1 VIVTPRATVS
11 KCPAHAISIRVNRR
25 LSLKISLTLAN
36 MFKTIYLSVVVAV
49 LVLSGIWHISAPRI
63 TERWISRGNGIR
75 LFGALLLELS
85 IPCVWWGGWYY
96 WVLFAG
102 LTISGVLRLCFPQ
115 SSLRSIWP
123 TYPNWVQTCLLL
135 EGAALM
141 WVLHS

>member
-1 VIVTPRATVS
+1 
-11 KCPAHAISIRVNRR
+11 
-25 LSLKISLTLAN
+25 
-36 MFKTIYLSVVVAV
+36 MFKTIYLSVVVVV
-49 LVLSGIWHISAPRI
+49 LILSGIWHISAPHL
-63 TERWISRGNGIR
+63 TERWISRANGIR

-96 WVLFAG
+96 WVLFGG

-115 SSLRSIWP
+115 GSLRSLWP
-123 TYPNWVQTCLLL
+123 TYPNWVQTCLLV

>member
-1 VIVTPRATVS
+1 
-11 KCPAHAISIRVNRR
+11 
-25 LSLKISLTLAN
+25 
-36 MFKTIYLSVVVAV
+36 MFKTIYLSIVVVV
-49 LVLSGIWHISAPRI
+49 LLLSGVWHIAAPQL
-63 TERWISRGNGIR
+63 TERWISRANGIR

-85 IPCVWWGGWYY
+85 I

-115 SSLRSIWP
+115 SSLRTVFP

>member
-1 VIVTPRATVS
+1 MTEENRAPGSSAEFFCATVTS
-11 KCPAHAISIRVNRR
+11 LILKKLLKKVCTVMGSCPFPPQ
-25 LSLKISLTLAN
+25 
-36 MFKTIYLSVVVAV
+36 M
-49 LVLSGIWHISAPRI
+49 

-96 WVLFAG
+96 WILFGG

-123 TYPNWVQTCLLL
+123 TYPNWVQTCLLV

>member
-1 VIVTPRATVS
+1 MLTSDRAS
-11 KCPAHAISIRVNRR
+11 
-25 LSLKISLTLAN
+25 KISLTLAN
-36 MFKTIYLSVVVAV
+36 MFKTIYLSTVV
-49 LVLSGIWHISAPRI
+49 LVLILSGVWHIAAPHL
-63 TERWISRGNGIR
+63 TERWISRANGIR

-115 SSLRSIWP
+115 SSLRSVFP
-123 TYPNWVQTCLLL
+123 TYPNWVQTCLLV

>member
-1 VIVTPRATVS
+1 
-11 KCPAHAISIRVNRR
+11 
-25 LSLKISLTLAN
+25 
-36 MFKTIYLSVVVAV
+36 MFKTIYLAIVVVV
-49 LVLSGIWHISAPRI
+49 LILSGIWHISAPRL
-63 TERWISRGNGIR
+63 TERWISRGHGIR

-115 SSLRSIWP
+115 SSLRSLWP
-123 TYPNWVQTCLLL
+123 TYPNWVQTCLLV